1 MNVNLN
7 HAVVHVITAQ
17 YEGPAVVL
25 HSNGDDT
32 VTVREEVSGHEFR
45 VHKEHL
51 EVASVTEQSEAWI
64 SAALLEAWQ
73 PLMRRLTRHI
83 AQRLQAYGRFG
94 DPEQVEALFHCY
106 LTEPERLFRELR
118 SGVR

>member
-1 MNVNLN
+1 MNLTD
-7 HAVVHVITAQ
+7 AVVNVITAQ

-25 HSNGDDT
+25 CSNGDDT

-64 SAALLEAWQ
+64 SAALPEAWQ
-73 PLMRRLTRHI
+73 PLMRRLARHI
-83 AQRLQAYGRFG
+83 AQRLQTYGRFG
-94 DPEQVEALFHCY
+94 DPEQVEALFQSY
-106 LTEPERLFRELR
+106 LVEPERLFRELR
-118 SGVR
+118 RGVR